1 MKIDIEIDEN
11 ELRRLVLARI
21 QQADARADITEKDVH
36 IEVMTKNN
44 YRVKE
49 WENGAFRARLSADVG
64 E

>member
-1 MKIDIEIDEN
+1 VH
-11 ELRRLVLARI
+11 RARF
-21 QQADARADITEKDVH
+21 QQTDARVADFNEKDVK

-49 WENGAFRARLSADVG
+49 WENGAFRARVSADVG